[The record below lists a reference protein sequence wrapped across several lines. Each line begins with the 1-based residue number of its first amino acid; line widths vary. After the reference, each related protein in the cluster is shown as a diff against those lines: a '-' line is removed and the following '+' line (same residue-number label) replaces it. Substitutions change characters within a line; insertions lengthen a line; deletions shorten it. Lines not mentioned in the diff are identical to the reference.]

1 MRKMSKLLFAAA
13 LATAAFLVAPPRA
26 IAGNPFCLT
35 CAADP
40 TNCVACCRCAGGT
53 TQYCTMVACH

>member
-13 LATAAFLVAPPRA
+13 LATAAFLAAPPRA
-26 IAGNPFCLT
+26 SADVFCLT